1 MMGTPTVFA
10 SFSFKVFFALFIS
23 QGVLRDR
30 PLN

>member
-10 SFSFKVFFALFIS
+10 SFSFKLFFPLFIS

-30 PLN
+30 SLN

>member
-1 MMGTPTVFA
+1 MGTPPVFT

-30 PLN
+30 LLD